1 MFGGRGSPTRGAWA
15 RVPTTPTSAG
25 RLPCLA
31 GDGCRTCAV
40 RAVYYIQLTRDGF
53 MHPGRDV
60 SPGSFSLTG
69 LRHKDTKASRTTS
82 CGELLSP
89 FFFYFVPPLL
99 SLFESEISKR
109 GHVTEFLTAEDTMMP
124 CPYSRQ

>member
-1 MFGGRGSPTRGAWA
+1 
-15 RVPTTPTSAG
+15 
-25 RLPCLA
+25 
-31 GDGCRTCAV
+31 
-40 RAVYYIQLTRDGF
+40 

-60 SPGSFSLTG
+60 SRDRSASRACVTKTRKPRELLPVGSFCL
-69 LRHKDTKASRTTS
+69 
-82 CGELLSP
+82 P